1 MTAKSNNTRSQFV
14 RQRRTSR
21 FGIKLGSKKPAPKPS
36 VKVAPKHSYHP
47 DSVYLPGTPR
57 LNTSERKTRSYRS
70 QTGSLRQAQGGTFRQ
85 APPSGGLRQG
95 GAQQYAFSL
104 GRAEVRAPVISLP
117 QFGPRWLSAAATAL
131 LIFLIITVWNSST
144 FAVSGAELR
153 GAQRLDVA
161 EINTALGLQ
170 GQPVFTAVPAQLTAE
185 LRADFPDVS
194 AARVHVGLP
203 NRLVVD
209 VTERT
214 PLLAWTQNGAVTWI
228 DADGIAFPPR
238 GNVQG
243 LIPVSA
249 TGTPAQVTNDPS
261 IPLYERPY
269 LTPAMVQAMTVLY
282 PYLPKD
288 VTMTYDP
295 QYGMGWQDTR
305 GWSVYFGQGTDDIP
319 MKIKVYQAI
328 VDTLTSQGIQPSLIS
343 VEYLDAPFYK

>member
-1 MTAKSNNTRSQFV
+1 MTAKSTSRSQFV

-21 FGIKLGSKKPAPKPS
+21 FGIKLGPKSPKPKPA
-36 VKVAPKHSYHP
+36 VKVTPRRTSRP
-47 DSVYLPGTPR
+47 DSGYLPGTPR
-57 LNTSERKTRSYRS
+57 LVPSERKTRSYRS
-70 QTGSLRQAQGGTFRQ
+70 QTS
-85 APPSGGLRQG
+85 
-95 GAQQYAFSL
+95 AQQYAFSL
-104 GRAEVRAPVISLP
+104 GRAEVRAPIISLP

-131 LIFLIITVWNSST
+131 LVFLLFTLWNSST
-144 FAVSGAELR
+144 FAVSSAELV

-161 EINTALGLQ
+161 EINASLGLH
-170 GQPVFTAVPAQLTAE
+170 GQPIFTAVPAQLTAE

-194 AARVHVGLP
+194 AASIHIGLP

-228 DADGIAFPPR
+228 DANGIAFPPR
-238 GNVQG
+238 GAVQG

-249 TGTPAQVTNDPS
+249 TGTPPQLTNDPS
-261 IPLYERPY
+261 VPLYERPY
-269 LTPAMVQAMTVLY
+269 LPSAMVQAMTVLY

-295 QYGMGWQDTR
+295 QYGMGWNDTR
-305 GWSVYFGQGTDDIP
+305 GWSVYFGQSTADIP

>member
-1 MTAKSNNTRSQFV
+1 MTTKPNTSRSQFV

-21 FGIKLGSKKPAPKPS
+21 FGIKLGPKSPALKPA
-36 VKVAPKHSYHP
+36 VKVAPRRSYHP
-47 DSVYLPGTPR
+47 ESVYLPGTPR
-57 LNTSERKTRSYRS
+57 LDPSGRKTRSYRS
-70 QTGSLRQAQGGTFRQ
+70 QTGSA
-85 APPSGGLRQG
+85 
-95 GAQQYAFSL
+95 QYAFSL
-104 GRAEVRAPVISLP
+104 GRAEVRAPAISLP

-131 LIFLIITVWNSST
+131 LVFLLFTLWNSST

-153 GAQRLDVA
+153 GAQRLDAA
-161 EINTALGLQ
+161 EINAALGLT
-170 GQPVFTAVPAQLTAE
+170 GQPIFTAVPARLSAE

-194 AARVHVGLP
+194 AASVHVGLP
-203 NRLVVD
+203 NRVVVD

-238 GNVQG
+238 GAVQG

-249 TGTPAQVTNDPS
+249 TGTPPQAQADATV
-261 IPLYERPY
+261 PLYARPY
-269 LTPAMVQAMTVLY
+269 LPPAMVQAMITLY

-295 QYGMGWQDTR
+295 QYGMGWNDAR
-305 GWSVYFGQGTDDIP
+305 GWSVYFGQGTADIP